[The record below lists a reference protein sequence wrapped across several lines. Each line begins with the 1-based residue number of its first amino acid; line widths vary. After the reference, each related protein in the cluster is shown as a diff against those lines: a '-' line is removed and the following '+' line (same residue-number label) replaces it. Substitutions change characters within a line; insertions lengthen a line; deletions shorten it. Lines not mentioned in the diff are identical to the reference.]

1 MQNIFCNKQSLEQYN
16 AVNIE
21 GKRKSWKIIC
31 KQEKIGCFLEVGGG
45 NSQLRKTPFLPTS
58 KLSLFTPH
66 RHHMDYKIA
75 WIQQEC
81 MEGQKVDKKSI
92 FWY

>member
-31 KQEKIGCFLEVGGG
+31 KQEKIGCFLEGGG
-45 NSQLRKTPFLPTS
+45 GAILN
-58 KLSLFTPH
+58 
-66 RHHMDYKIA
+66 
-75 WIQQEC
+75 
-81 MEGQKVDKKSI
+81 
-92 FWY
+92 